1 MRCGMLRLIKRC
13 CKALFIIIMLIP
25 IGYFWICHIR
35 MYVNMFAVR
44 WSSISLCGSGEGLLI
59 LSKVWLFFFLL
70 FLLQCQ
76 LVVTVSTTDPDLT
89 ASASL
94 KWAMSLQKLM
104 ASSIAIWAHADLRP
118 IARYTAIWAHTDTES
133 LEGAPAQ
140 AGHTRARTPEHLPE
154 SFLGSRGG
162 HGISWA
168 LAGLS
173 QSPAGVSPGQA
184 PGHIHIL
191 STWKVNA
198 FTCFAASSWGERIVE
213 VYACCVQL
221 VFGKHDFDYWYFYL
235 RFCKF
240 GIYLLCQYHGEFDRI
255 GFCHFEIW
263 RCGCVEMM
271 RGIGGEGFFFSIL
284 GYRRGIA
291 RVSPEIRELYC
302 LVLPCFVLSL
312 LLLLLLVLL
321 FLLLL
326 LLLLTFPLPSCV
338 RHKGHTQQSSLAG
351 RSGWQQPCVLEANG

>member
-1 MRCGMLRLIKRC
+1 MCWPRHPGVCAMWRHDAGWLKIAVPCG
-13 CKALFIIIMLIP
+13 ATW
-25 IGYFWICHIR
+25 G
-35 MYVNMFAVR
+35 
-44 WSSISLCGSGEGLLI
+44 I
-59 LSKVWLFFFLL
+59 L
-70 FLLQCQ
+70 
-76 LVVTVSTTDPDLT
+76 P
-89 ASASL
+89 
-94 KWAMSLQKLM
+94 
-104 ASSIAIWAHADLRP
+104 
-118 IARYTAIWAHTDTES
+118 
-133 LEGAPAQ
+133 
-140 AGHTRARTPEHLPE
+140 
-154 SFLGSRGG
+154 
-162 HGISWA
+162 
-168 LAGLS
+168 
-173 QSPAGVSPGQA
+173 
-184 PGHIHIL
+184 
-191 STWKVNA
+191 TWKVNA

-213 VYACCVQL
+213 VDACCVQL
-221 VFGKHDFDYWYFYL
+221 VFGNHNFDYWYFYL

-271 RGIGGEGFFFSIL
+271 RGIGDEGFFFSIL

-351 RSGWQQPCVLEANG
+351 RSGWQQPCVLEANGQHSPCQAWEQGDALIRLLGACQSWLSGCLDCIILHPSLHPLVGRFTLTVVVVKLASHCVVQQNHSKWLKIMTA

>member
-1 MRCGMLRLIKRC
+1 MVSLRVQV
-13 CKALFIIIMLIP
+13 P
-25 IGYFWICHIR
+25 TS
-35 MYVNMFAVR
+35 N
-44 WSSISLCGSGEGLLI
+44 
-59 LSKVWLFFFLL
+59 
-70 FLLQCQ
+70 
-76 LVVTVSTTDPDLT
+76 TT
-89 ASASL
+89 
-94 KWAMSLQKLM
+94 
-104 ASSIAIWAHADLRP
+104 
-118 IARYTAIWAHTDTES
+118 RYTRYRLFSAFGIVLPTVAAKQ
-133 LEGAPAQ
+133 LGATQLSSPWVK
-140 AGHTRARTPEHLPE
+140 PDIILP
-154 SFLGSRGG
+154 
-162 HGISWA
+162 
-168 LAGLS
+168 
-173 QSPAGVSPGQA
+173 
-184 PGHIHIL
+184 
-191 STWKVNA
+191 TWKVNA

-213 VYACCVQL
+213 VDACCVQL
-221 VFGKHDFDYWYFYL
+221 VFGNHDFDHWYFYL

-351 RSGWQQPCVLEANG
+351 RSGWQQPCVLEANGQHSPCQAWVQGDALIRLLGTCQSWLSVCSDCIILHLSLHPLVGSFALTVVVVKLASHCVFQQNHSK